1 MLRKE
6 QLWRVRSVHSFR
18 KSESIFT
25 CPFCKSERGNKTDE
39 EQVEE
44 VLKRVEANDPASICL
59 LANIYYRGEGGLQ
72 QDQVKAMELFTKSAE
87 LGFSKAHYLLG
98 HEYYQRGDLKKTN
111 FHYEAAAIAG
121 HELARFAVGI
131 MDEESE
137 NMERAAKHLRI
148 AASTGDYNAMHHLR
162 KSFEFGYISRES
174 INSTLI
180 AYNSYCAEMRSE
192 ARDAYITNLSTY
204 VEYYD

>member
-1 MLRKE
+1 
-6 QLWRVRSVHSFR
+6 
-18 KSESIFT
+18 
-25 CPFCKSERGNKTDE
+25 
-39 EQVEE
+39 
-44 VLKRVEANDPASICL
+44 
-59 LANIYYRGEGGLQ
+59 
-72 QDQVKAMELFTKSAE
+72 
-87 LGFSKAHYLLG
+87 
-98 HEYYQRGDLKKTN
+98 
-111 FHYEAAAIAG
+111 
-121 HELARFAVGI
+121 

-192 ARDAYITNLSTY
+192 ARDAYITTNLSTY

>member
-1 MLRKE
+1 
-6 QLWRVRSVHSFR
+6 
-18 KSESIFT
+18 
-25 CPFCKSERGNKTDE
+25 
-39 EQVEE
+39 
-44 VLKRVEANDPASICL
+44 
-59 LANIYYRGEGGLQ
+59 
-72 QDQVKAMELFTKSAE
+72 
-87 LGFSKAHYLLG
+87 
-98 HEYYQRGDLKKTN
+98 
-111 FHYEAAAIAG
+111 
-121 HELARFAVGI
+121 
-131 MDEESE
+131 
-137 NMERAAKHLRI
+137 MERAAKHLRI